1 MNETIQKLGISRQ
14 VILIVLLVIVLI
26 TGGMSVMVSVSSFN
40 NLASITLNELD
51 RMSKIFASQLQAL
64 QQNAVKSVK
73 DIESHTLLLEQL
85 EQITN
90 LGPYYYSDVSLLG
103 ADIEESDKIYALEA
117 QIKIIQALKPLQTAH
132 QVSSISLYSL
142 SPFNLISN
150 AKPVLNVRMDLEGI
164 WLGSFY
170 KKGGVQNRDYYY
182 SRHERFRFPESD
194 LFNVSAVYQL
204 SVQEFYKRIQLNKT
218 DPIGFDDV
226 LTSTSMSKLT
236 ESNLMTST
244 FLIQDGVPT
253 IRTQAVVNVSVS
265 NPDTWEAEK
274 TEAILIVLEQNIDK
288 PQLKEIK
295 HQLGVDVGLAK
306 GDKILLSSLSFED
319 TFSALNLD
327 KTVTGSS
334 QSFYYAFQNVVFSEN
349 EQAEIKAI
357 VLSPIS
363 ILAKLTQSLFSQMAL
378 LATIAIIIASILI
391 YWAVRRLVN
400 LPLSQLMTG
409 VEKISAGELDHQVK
423 VLSKNEFGQLAYAF
437 NNMSS
442 ELDKK
447 TSQLQSY
454 AASLEASNV
463 ELKRYQ
469 TTLEDMVEQRTSTL
483 KSAQKQLIESEKMA
497 SLGELVAGVAHEI
510 NTPVGVGVTAASF
523 LKDETKNINKKYL
536 SNSMTK
542 DDFDDYLE
550 CSLQT
555 TDMIF
560 ANLQR
565 ATELVKSFKQVAV
578 DQTVEEHRLFSV
590 ISYIEEVLL
599 TLHPRIKKT
608 HHSIEV
614 SGERDIEIDSYPG
627 SFSQIVTN
635 LIMNSII
642 HAFDEEATG
651 HIFIHIERSDEQVI
665 LTYSDDGIGVDK
677 ENLAKIFD
685 PFFTTKRG
693 YGGTGLGMHIVYNLV
708 TQQLKGV
715 IKCESHVGEGV
726 KFTISIPI
734 LISDAEK

>member
-1 MNETIQKLGISRQ
+1 MNETIQKKGISRQ

-40 NLASITLNELD
+40 NLASVTLNELE
-51 RMSKIFASQLQAL
+51 RMSKIFARHLQE
-64 QQNAVKSVK
+64 QQRNATKNIM
-73 DIESHTLLLEQL
+73 DIKSHTLLLEQL

-90 LGPYYYSDVSLLG
+90 LGPYYYSDASILG
-103 ADIEESDKIYALEA
+103 TKIEESDKIYGLEA
-117 QIKIIQALKPLQTAH
+117 QIKIVQILKPLQTAH
-132 QVSSISLYSL
+132 HVTSISLYSL
-142 SPFNLISN
+142 SPFNLIPD
-150 AKPVLNVRMDLEGI
+150 AKPVLNVRMDTKGV
-164 WLGSFY
+164 WLGAFDR
-170 KKGGVQNRDYYY
+170 KGSIENRHYYFNRY
-182 SRHERFRFPESD
+182 RDFHPPESG
-194 LFNVSAVYQL
+194 LFNVSSVYQL
-204 SVQEFYKRIQLNKT
+204 TVKEFYKSIQFKQT
-218 DPIGFDDV
+218 DPDGFNAV
-226 LTSTSMSKLT
+226 LTQPLS
-236 ESNLMTST
+236 SNLMSSM
-244 FLIQDGVPT
+244 FLIQNGVPT
-253 IRTQAVVNVSVS
+253 IRTQAILNVPVS
-265 NPDTWEAEK
+265 NPDTWEAEQ
-274 TEAILIVLEQNIDK
+274 TEAILIVLEQEIDK
-288 PQLKEIK
+288 GQLIEIK
-295 HQLGVDVGLAK
+295 RQLGVDVGLASQ
-306 GDKILLSSLSFED
+306 DKILLSSMSFDEEI
-319 TFSALNLD
+319 SVLNPD
-327 KTVTGSS
+327 KTVTGKT
-334 QSFYYAFQNVVFSEN
+334 QSFYYTSQNVVFN
-349 EQAEIKAI
+349 NVMQAGIKAV

-363 ILAKLTQSLFSQMAL
+363 ILAKLTQSLFIQMAL
-378 LATIAIIIASILI
+378 LAIVATMVASILI
-391 YWAVRRLVN
+391 YWAIRRLVN

-409 VEKISAGELDHQVK
+409 VEKISAGKLDHQVN

-442 ELDKK
+442 ELSKK

-454 AASLEASNV
+454 AESLEASNM

-523 LKDETKNINKKYL
+523 LKDETNNINKKYL

-542 DDFDDYLE
+542 VDFDEYLA

-560 ANLQR
+560 SNLQR

-599 TLHPRIKKT
+599 TLHPRLKKT

-614 SGERDIEIDSYPG
+614 SGERGIEIDSYPG

-635 LIMNSII
+635 LIMNSVI
-642 HAFDEEATG
+642 HAFDEEDTG
-651 HIFIHIERSDEQVI
+651 CISIHIEKDNDQVT
-665 LTYSDDGIGVDK
+665 LTYTDNGIGVDE

-693 YGGTGLGMHIVYNLV
+693 FGGTGLGMHIVYNLV

-715 IKCESHVGEGV
+715 IKCESHLGEGV
-726 KFTISIPI
+726 KFTITVPVT
-734 LISDAEK
+734 ISTSQK

>member
-1 MNETIQKLGISRQ
+1 MNKTIQKIGISRQ
-14 VILIVLLVIVLI
+14 VLLIVLLVIVLI
-26 TGGMSVMVSVSSFN
+26 TGGMSVMVSVSSFK

-51 RMSKIFASQLQAL
+51 RMSKIFVSQLQTLKTDAD
-64 QQNAVKSVK
+64 KSIK
-73 DIESHTLLLEQL
+73 DIESHTLLIEQL

-90 LGPYYYSDVSLLG
+90 LGPYYYSDMSLLG
-103 ADIEESDKIYALEA
+103 EKIDESDKIYGLEA
-117 QIKIIQALKPLQTAH
+117 QLKIVQALKPFQTAH
-132 QVSSISLYSL
+132 HLTSISLYSL
-142 SPFNLISN
+142 SPFNLISD
-150 AKPVLNVRMDLEGI
+150 AKPVLSVRMDKQGI
-164 WLGSFY
+164 WLGAFDT
-170 KKGGVQNRDYYY
+170 KGSVDNRHYYFNP
-182 SRHERFRFPESD
+182 RDNFNFPESD
-194 LFNVSAVYQL
+194 IFNVSSVYQL
-204 SVQEFYKRIQLNKT
+204 TANEFYKRIQFIKTEPSGFEDLLLPDATKLNA
-218 DPIGFDDV
+218 DAMNSV
-226 LTSTSMSKLT
+226 
-236 ESNLMTST
+236 
-244 FLIQDGVPT
+244 FLIQKGVPK
-253 IRTQAVVNVSVS
+253 IRTQAIINISVS
-265 NPDTWEAEK
+265 NPDTWEAEQ
-274 TEAILIVLEQNIDK
+274 TEAILIVLEQEIDK
-288 PQLKEIK
+288 DQLLSIK
-295 HQLGVDVGLAK
+295 QQLGMDVGLARQ
-306 GDKILLSSLSFED
+306 DKIFLSSLPLDED
-319 TFSALNLD
+319 VQLLQSD
-327 KTVTGSS
+327 KTVTGKT
-334 QSFYYAFQNVVFSEN
+334 QSFYYASQDIVFSN
-349 EQAEIKAI
+349 TMQVGIKAV

-363 ILAKLTQSLFSQMAL
+363 ILANLTQSLFTHMAL
-378 LATIAIIIASILI
+378 LAIFAITVASVLI

-447 TSQLQSY
+447 TNQLKSY
-454 AASLEASNV
+454 AASLESSNL

-469 TTLEDMVEQRTSTL
+469 TTLEEMVEQRTSTL

-523 LKDETKNINKKYL
+523 LKDETNNINKKYL

-542 DDFDDYLE
+542 EDFDEYLS

-560 ANLQR
+560 SNLQR

-578 DQTVEEHRLFSV
+578 DQTVEDHRLFSV

-599 TLHPRIKKT
+599 TLHPRLKKT
-608 HHSIEV
+608 QHIIELT
-614 SGERDIEIDSYPG
+614 GDRGIELDSFPG

-635 LIMNSII
+635 LIMNSVI
-642 HAFDEEATG
+642 HAFDEGVAG
-651 HIFIHIERSDEQVI
+651 CISMHIERDDEQVI
-665 LTYSDDGIGVDK
+665 IIYADNGIGVDT

-708 TQQLKGV
+708 TQQFKGL
-715 IKCESHVGEGV
+715 IKCESRLGQGV
-726 KFTISIPI
+726 KFTITIPVSI
-734 LISDAEK
+734 SSV